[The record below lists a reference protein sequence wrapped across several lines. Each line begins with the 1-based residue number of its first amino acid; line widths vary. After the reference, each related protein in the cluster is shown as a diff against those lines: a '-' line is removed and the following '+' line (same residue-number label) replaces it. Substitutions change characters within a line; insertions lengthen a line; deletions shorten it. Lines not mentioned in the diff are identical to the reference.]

1 LPKEI
6 VCTNFKDQKEDC
18 HPKSGNETKRDVAFQ
33 ESNEMTLF
41 QLLSIL
47 IVPDLDDA
55 PIKSPYFFIDPL
67 TIPGVNHHVVD
78 PNSPVLKSLTNA
90 FESDDEMIFLDLNF
104 SGVLYQTG
112 GRNTH
117 TDAKLITFTGASPD
131 HPPSYSI
138 PYDNPCTVISSIIDK
153 MCVSSGDNFLSDIVS
168 NQKKH
173 SFGFSPSEGLH
184 RIFWHINNVL
194 KFEVGKHDRKEKL
207 DELLNRKCKVVFLH
221 PKPQQQL
228 PEFLNGC
235 YHISLHIVTFKNV
248 LAPHTFLDNV
258 KNCFQVFRQ
267 RPLFIDTDTSFIK
280 EKGLDLAK
288 GLKLVDALF
297 LQYLKN
303 TDHSR
308 WEKEDTS
315 RPHKST
321 LINEH
326 LGLLQ
331 VGKRNFI
338 NSITKSKKPRSPRIF
353 FRNKEKEVVTE
364 LSHQEICLYCV
375 FIVICYSK
383 DSCRLFAQHLY
394 DPESHI
400 LSSYHRLRKFLSF

>member
-1 LPKEI
+1 M
-6 VCTNFKDQKEDC
+6 
-18 HPKSGNETKRDVAFQ
+18 KRDVAFQ

-90 FESDDEMIFLDLNF
+90 FESDDKMIFLDLNF

-131 HPPSYSI
+131 NPPSYSI
-138 PYDNPCTVISSIIDK
+138 PYDNPCPVISSIIDK

-173 SFGFSPSEGLH
+173 SFGFSPCEGLH

-194 KFEVGKHDRKEKL
+194 KFKVGKHDKKEKL

-221 PKPQQQL
+221 PKPQQQI

-235 YHISLHIVTFKNV
+235 YHISLHIATFKNV

-267 RPLFIDTDTSFIK
+267 RPHFIYTDTSFIK

-288 GLKLVDALF
+288 GLNVVDALF
-297 LQYLKN
+297 LEYLKN

-308 WEKEDTS
+308 WEKEDTP
-315 RPHKST
+315 RPHKCT
-321 LINEH
+321 FINEH

-338 NSITKSKKPRSPRIF
+338 NSITKSKKPRSPSPRIF

-375 FIVICYSK
+375 FIVICYSR
-383 DSCRLFAQHLY
+383 DSCRLFAKHLY

-400 LSSYHRLRKFLSF
+400 LSSYHRLRKFLLFGVFRFIFFS